1 MNSND
6 VVIKQ
11 YESLPYPEFSESN
24 ILSEEEYYKTDV
36 QNPKIFIP
44 SHSLE
49 KINHYFYAGDQNF
62 RWVYVLNGT
71 NQEDNN
77 IEQTFEI
84 DQFSHF
90 FHIVVAIF
98 DLLRLVEAQEML
110 QCSWANN

>member
-1 MNSND
+1 MYFTEIGDTLSSND

-49 KINHYFYAGDQNF
+49 NINHYFYAGEQNF
-62 RWVYVLNGT
+62 R
-71 NQEDNN
+71 
-77 IEQTFEI
+77 
-84 DQFSHF
+84 
-90 FHIVVAIF
+90 
-98 DLLRLVEAQEML
+98 
-110 QCSWANN
+110 